1 MEANAVKPL
10 FLLSRAAA
18 AAALLLGLSSA
29 RASATELWTVA
40 SDQNFPPYN
49 FTLKGKRTGV
59 DTQII
64 EAVLKRIGVSPI
76 HRPMSWDEVVQ
87 AIDTNQ
93 VDLAFQFIASPER
106 KEKYRLVGPFR
117 TGETVL
123 VTTKG
128 RSFDIKDIADLR
140 SYRVGTIRGFTY
152 EPSFDRDAEIRK
164 LAGANATTN
173 IRRLLNG
180 RVDILIGDRQS
191 LLYSADEDG
200 KLDSVAVLD
209 MKIGYFPRYVAFP
222 RQRAEKAERFEKA
235 MNELIADG
243 TVDRIIKSWLSTN

>member
-1 MEANAVKPL
+1 MKHL
-10 FLLSRAAA
+10 FPIRRIGRLAA
-18 AAALLLGLSSA
+18 AAALLLGMASA
-29 RASATELWTVA
+29 GASATELWTVA

-76 HRPMSWDEVVQ
+76 HRPMSWSEVVE
-87 AIDTNQ
+87 AVDTNQ

-106 KEKYRLVGPFR
+106 MERYRMVGPFR

-123 VTTKG
+123 LTTSN
-128 RSFDIKDIADLR
+128 RNFDIKDIADLR
-140 SYRVGTIRGFTY
+140 GYRVGTIRGFTY
-152 EPSFDRDAEIRK
+152 APSFDNDAEIAK

-173 IRRLLNG
+173 IRRLING

-200 KLDSVAVLD
+200 KLERVKIVG
-209 MKIGYFPRYVAFP
+209 MKVGDFPRYVAFP
-222 RQRAEKAERFEKA
+222 KQRAAKAERFEKA

-243 TVDRIIKSWLSTN
+243 TVDRIIRSWLSE